1 MFSFLKEKLSKIYA
15 TLTSKLS
22 SLFAQKSVDKATLK
36 ELERILLEADTG
48 VPTTRF
54 LIDTL
59 LKQATGGEIS
69 SGSQLKEALSTELKN
84 LLATCPYSSDERIFM
99 LVGVNG
105 TGKTTFVAKL
115 ASLYKAQGKK
125 VLVAAADTFRA
136 AAAEQLAVWA
146 ARSDV
151 TCIVGAE
158 GADPASVVFNATKKF
173 NEEGYDVL
181 IIDTA
186 GRLQNKVNLMR
197 ELEKVRKV
205 VEKQVPTV
213 RLTTLLTIDSLLGQN
228 SLDQAHLFN
237 QAAKLN
243 GIVLTKMDGT
253 GKGGIV
259 FAICKEVGVPI
270 AYLSYG
276 EQPHQIKRF
285 DADEYVNELLE

>member
-1 MFSFLKEKLSKIYA
+1 MFSFIKEKLGKIYA
-15 TLTSKLS
+15 TLTSKLG
-22 SLFAQKSVDKATLK
+22 SLFAKSTIDKGTLK

-59 LKQATGGEIS
+59 LHETVKGAIRTGD
-69 SGSQLKEALSTELKN
+69 QLKNSLSAHLKALLT
-84 LLATCPYSSDERIFM
+84 TCSYSSDERIFM

-105 TGKTTFVAKL
+105 TGKTTFAGKL
-115 ASLYKAQGKK
+115 ATLYKNQGKK
-125 VLVAAADTFRA
+125 VLIAAADTFRA
-136 AAAEQLAVWA
+136 AAVEQLSILAD
-146 ARSDV
+146 RSGI
-151 TCIVGAE
+151 TCTSGTE
-158 GADPASVVFNATKKF
+158 GSDPASVVYSALKKY
-173 NEEGYDVL
+173 NDEKYDIL

-205 VEKQVPTV
+205 IEKQAPNKK
-213 RLTTLLTIDSLLGQN
+213 LTTLLTIDSLLGQN

-237 QAAKLN
+237 QAAKLD

-259 FAICKEVGVPI
+259 FAICKEVGVPV

-276 EQPHQIKRF
+276 EQIDQIKRF
-285 DADEYVNELLE
+285 DANEYVNELLE